1 MRDQFLTEPAPA
13 RGAALAVAPG
23 VRRVVAPNPGPM
35 TYHGT
40 NTYLLNGAE
49 GAVVIDPG
57 PDSTPHVLAVLEAT
71 AGWVGAILLTHA
83 HHDHLGAV
91 AALQAAT
98 GAPVHAWH
106 ASAAAGFVPDVGL
119 RDGDVAAGLRAVHTP
134 GHAPDHLCFAARDG
148 TLFSGDH
155 VMGWSTSTVNPPAG
169 RMADYVAGLRRLLQR
184 DDTLYLPGHGPPL
197 PDPQAFV
204 QGLIAYRRARED
216 AVMTRLAEGGQTA
229 AALTQALY
237 AGVDPRL
244 LRAAE
249 RNVLAHLVK
258 LEEEGRA
265 VRDGAGWRAAG

>member
-1 MRDQFLTEPAPA
+1 MATLPRRDYAAMYGPTVGDRVRLADTDLWISPERDFAIPGEEVKFGGGKVIRDGMGQSQRA
-13 RGAALAVAPG
+13 RS
-23 VRRVVAPNPGPM
+23 
-35 TYHGT
+35 
-40 NTYLLNGAE
+40 E
-49 GAVVIDPG
+49 GAVDTVI
-57 PDSTPHVLAVLEAT
+57 TNAL
-71 AGWVGAILLTHA
+71 ILDWSGVIKA
-83 HHDHLGAV
+83 
-91 AALQAAT
+91 
-98 GAPVHAWH
+98 
-106 ASAAAGFVPDVGL
+106 DVGL

-148 TLFSGDH
+148 TLFRGDH

-204 QGLIAYRRARED
+204 QGLIAHRRAREN